1 MNVPSHLK
9 APGRRLWRAATA
21 DYLIDAA
28 GLELLRLAA
37 ESLDR
42 ADEARQAIA
51 KDGPY
56 IAGRYAGNVRPHPAL
71 AVERDS
77 RLAAARLIRELGLAD
92 PPEHPPIAATPRRG
106 PKTAASR

>member
-1 MNVPSHLK
+1 MNVPNHLK

-21 DYLIDAA
+21 DYSIDAA

-51 KDGPY
+51 HDGAYLP
-56 IAGRYAGNVRPHPAL
+56 ARYGGVRPHPAL

-92 PPEHPPIAATPRRG
+92 PPQHPPIAATPRRG